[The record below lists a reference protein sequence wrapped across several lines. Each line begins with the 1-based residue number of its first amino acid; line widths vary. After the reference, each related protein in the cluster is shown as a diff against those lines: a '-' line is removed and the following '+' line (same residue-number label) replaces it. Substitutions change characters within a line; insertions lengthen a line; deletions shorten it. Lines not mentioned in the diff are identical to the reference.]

1 MDSSA
6 LAAEPATLAPAAEPA
21 SASATLAPAS
31 ASATLAMPAPT
42 RKRKSVVANPDE
54 LHADELHHDTF
65 LQSAHKLFTIP
76 QLKVLSKR
84 YKLKVTGTKP
94 FLINSIHTYLVQEH
108 HARRIQKVWRTF
120 AFKLFAQ
127 CRGPARFKRE
137 LCVNDVD
144 FFTMEPLA
152 ELPLDQFVSYTA
164 TDGRI
169 YGFEQTSLQQLYDKA
184 KASNMAVLNPYNRQ
198 RLPSSLWWSLKRLNF
213 FGKLFS
219 GVALAAPALAAAHAP
234 AAPAAHD
241 PAAPAAHAHAHA
253 PAAHAVDLDQTYA
266 RINSLFTSI
275 DNLGNY
281 TDAAW
286 FLTLDRPR
294 FLRFLV
300 CLNDIWTY
308 RANLSEQVRRE
319 ICPTY
324 DPFHFVVMT
333 RLPNMATHEIRF
345 ECVRTMEIMVLHGTN
360 HANRTLGANYVL
372 CALTLVSRPAALA
385 LPWLYESVAL

>member
-1 MDSSA
+1 
-6 LAAEPATLAPAAEPA
+6 
-21 SASATLAPAS
+21 
-31 ASATLAMPAPT
+31 
-42 RKRKSVVANPDE
+42 
-54 LHADELHHDTF
+54 
-65 LQSAHKLFTIP
+65 
-76 QLKVLSKR
+76 
-84 YKLKVTGTKP
+84 
-94 FLINSIHTYLVQEH
+94 
-108 HARRIQKVWRTF
+108 
-120 AFKLFAQ
+120 
-127 CRGPARFKRE
+127 
-137 LCVNDVD
+137 
-144 FFTMEPLA
+144 
-152 ELPLDQFVSYTA
+152 
-164 TDGRI
+164 
-169 YGFEQTSLQQLYDKA
+169 
-184 KASNMAVLNPYNRQ
+184 
-198 RLPSSLWWSLKRLNF
+198 
-213 FGKLFS
+213 
-219 GVALAAPALAAAHAP
+219 LAAPALAAAHGP
-234 AAPAAHD
+234 AAPVAAHA
-241 PAAPAAHAHAHA
+241 PALAAHAPALAAHAPALAAHAPAAHAT
-253 PAAHAVDLDQTYA
+253 AAHAVDLDQTYA

>member
-1 MDSSA
+1 MNSSDPLLAPAMPATLASAA
-6 LAAEPATLAPAAEPA
+6 LAPASAAPATLAPA
-21 SASATLAPAS
+21 TLAA
-31 ASATLAMPAPT
+31 AT
-42 RKRKSVVANPDE
+42 RKRKSVVAHP
-54 LHADELHHDTF
+54 DELHHDTF

-94 FLINSIHTYLVQEH
+94 VLINSIHTYLVQEH
-108 HARRIQKVWRTF
+108 YARRIQKVWRTF

-213 FGKLFS
+213 FGQLFS
-219 GVALAAPALAAAHAP
+219 GTASALAETALPAPAPATALAAPATAQAQAQAQ
-234 AAPAAHD
+234 
-241 PAAPAAHAHAHA
+241 
-253 PAAHAVDLDQTYA
+253 AVDMDQTYA

-333 RLPNMATHEIRF
+333 RLPNMPTHEIRF

>member
-1 MDSSA
+1 MDSSDP
-6 LAAEPATLAPAAEPA
+6 LLAPAASAASAAPA
-21 SASATLAPAS
+21 SAALAPAS
-31 ASATLAMPAPT
+31 AAAT
-42 RKRKSVVANPDE
+42 RKRKSVVVHP
-54 LHADELHHDTF
+54 DELHHDTF

-94 FLINSIHTYLVQEH
+94 VLINSIHTYLVQEH

-219 GVALAAPALAAAHAP
+219 GTALPAAAPATATALPAP
-234 AAPAAHD
+234 ALPAQAQ
-241 PAAPAAHAHAHA
+241 AQV
-253 PAAHAVDLDQTYA
+253 VDMDQTYA

-333 RLPNMATHEIRF
+333 RLPNMPTHEIRF